1 MKTSTEMISARL
13 RVNGKSSTKISNDR
27 QVLLEIRNFTP
38 KIIRISAKKSD
49 LSLMHLQPNQMRK
62 GICIG
67 RNDANL
73 INARLNK
80 LKERTA
86 GCIQLFFPHF
96 T

>member
-27 QVLLEIRNFTP
+27 QVLLEIRNFTA

-73 INARLNK
+73 INSS
-80 LKERTA
+80 
-86 GCIQLFFPHF
+86 
-96 T
+96 